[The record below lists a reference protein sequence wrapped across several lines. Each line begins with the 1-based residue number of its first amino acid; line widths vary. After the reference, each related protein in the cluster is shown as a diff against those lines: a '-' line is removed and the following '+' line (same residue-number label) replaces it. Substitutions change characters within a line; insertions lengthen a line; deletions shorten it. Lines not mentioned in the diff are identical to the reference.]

1 MLRKNIVKQLRE
13 VSDVAHSIEEC
24 HIGNSVTGERIDFD
38 AAFVSEIICSTLAY
52 ASVLVDGRLK
62 AGDPED
68 HLMTIIRTASQK
80 YVEQL

>member
-38 AAFVSEIICSTLAY
+38 AAFVGEIICSTLAY

-68 HLMTIIRTASQK
+68 HLMGIIRTASQK

>member
-1 MLRKNIVKQLRE
+1 MLRKNIVKQLRA
-13 VSDVAHSIEEC
+13 VSDVARC
-24 HIGNSVTGERIDFD
+24 IGNSVAGERIDFD

>member
-24 HIGNSVTGERIDFD
+24 HIDNSVTGERIDFD
-38 AAFVSEIICSTLAY
+38 AAFVGEIICSTLAY
-52 ASVLVDGRLK
+52 ASVLVDDRLK

-68 HLMTIIRTASQK
+68 HLMGIIRTASQK